1 MHKAIP
7 LQGSLFARLGMD
19 LFGVVRLWLLL
30 PLLLALLLLFL
41 LLFLLPVCARSS
53 VAAFG

>member
-1 MHKAIP
+1 
-7 LQGSLFARLGMD
+7 MD

-41 LLFLLPVCARSS
+41 LLFLVPIPARLS
-53 VAAFG
+53 VAAFD